1 MILIQLSEK
10 GDMIMT
16 RRELEKKIDSLTRN
30 LEMVKIEFENLED
43 EVEDDDLYDEISSV
57 RESVE
62 DTLNEV
68 GKLQGSLENGEFS
81 DSSI

>member
-1 MILIQLSEK
+1 
-10 GDMIMT
+10 MT
-16 RRELEKKIDSLTRN
+16 RRELEKRIDSLTRN

-43 EVEDDDLYDEISSV
+43 EVEDDDLYDDISSV
-57 RESVE
+57 RESIE

>member
-10 GDMIMT
+10 GDMTMT
-16 RRELEKKIDSLTRN
+16 RRELEKKIDSLTRK

-68 GKLQGSLENGEFS
+68 GKLQGSLENGEFFRV
-81 DSSI
+81 

>member
-1 MILIQLSEK
+1 
-10 GDMIMT
+10 MT

-68 GKLQGSLENGEFS
+68 GKLQGSLENSEFS

>member
-1 MILIQLSEK
+1 
-10 GDMIMT
+10 MT
-16 RRELEKKIDSLTRN
+16 RHELEKRINSLTRD
-30 LEMVKIEFENLED
+30 LEMIKNEFENLED

-81 DSSI
+81 ESNI

>member
-1 MILIQLSEK
+1 
-10 GDMIMT
+10 MT

-68 GKLQGSLENGEFS
+68 GKLQGSLENCEFS
-81 DSSI
+81 DSRI